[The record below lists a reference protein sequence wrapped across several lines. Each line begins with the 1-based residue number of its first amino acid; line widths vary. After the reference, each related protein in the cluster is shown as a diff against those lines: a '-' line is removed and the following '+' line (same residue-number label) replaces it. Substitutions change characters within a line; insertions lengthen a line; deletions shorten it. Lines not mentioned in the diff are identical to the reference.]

1 LNNYCGIKSNRIV
14 QFLSVLQTH
23 EKLQTW
29 LISSR
34 RIIMETVSQ
43 ISKKLR
49 SGKLDPVDLTEQIL
63 QNIKAS
69 DDQAIFIDVFEAHAI
84 TEAKASRR
92 RLKAGNPLS
101 ILDGVPIGWKDLFDI
116 EGRTTTAGSVVL
128 KSNPPAKMDAGLV
141 DEGKRAGMVA
151 IGATSMNEFAYSGIG
166 INPHYGT
173 PRNPHDKKLHRSPG
187 GSSSGSA
194 VAVASGLLP
203 VAIGT
208 DTGGSIRVPA
218 AFNGIVGYKS
228 STGHYEMNGVFPL
241 SRTLDSLGPLAQT
254 VEDCVMVDRVLRG
267 SNKAITKR
275 DVRGME
281 FVVPTN
287 IMFDGIDEAVQ
298 INFESALK
306 RITRAGGKIK
316 RKPFPVF
323 EKFFELLKTR
333 GNVLGPEALQLHWNR
348 VYGPD
353 AARMD
358 PRVVKRIKTAEN
370 MTAVDLVE
378 VLLQRKALIEE
389 CNNEI
394 GTAIVIC
401 PTAPHVAMD
410 IKPLEND
417 MDLFFAANAKTLRN
431 TMIGNFFDWCGLAI
445 PSGINEDGM
454 PTSVLLSAPHGQDAR
469 MLGSGLALEN
479 LIRPS

>member
-1 LNNYCGIKSNRIV
+1 
-14 QFLSVLQTH
+14 
-23 EKLQTW
+23 
-29 LISSR
+29 
-34 RIIMETVSQ
+34 METVSQ

-49 SGKLDPVDLTEQIL
+49 TGKLDAVDITDQIL
-63 QNIKAS
+63 ENIKAC
-69 DDQAIFIDVFEAHAI
+69 DDQAIFLDVFADRAR
-84 TEAKASRR
+84 TEAKAARR

-101 ILDGVPIGWKDLFDI
+101 ALDGVPIGWKDLFDI
-116 EGRTTTAGSVVL
+116 EGRVTTAGSVVL
-128 KSNPPAKMDAGLV
+128 KSNPPAKMDAALV
-141 DEGKRAGMVA
+141 AAGKRAGMVA

-173 PRNPHDKKLHRSPG
+173 PRNPHDKILHRSPG

-203 VAIGT
+203 IAIGT

-228 STGHYEMNGVFPL
+228 STGHYDMSGVFPL
-241 SRTLDSLGPLAQT
+241 SQTLDSLGPLAQT
-254 VEDCVMVDRVLRG
+254 VEDCVLVDRVLRG
-267 SNKAITKR
+267 SNKSITKSN
-275 DVRGME
+275 VRGLE
-281 FVVPTN
+281 FIVPTN
-287 IMFDGIDEAVQ
+287 IMFDGIEDAVQ
-298 INFESALK
+298 NNFEDAME
-306 RITRAGGKIK
+306 RIAKAGGKIK
-316 RKPFPVF
+316 RKSFPVF

-333 GNVLGPEALQLHWNR
+333 GNVSGPEALQLHWNR

-353 AARMD
+353 AERMD

-370 MTAVDLVE
+370 MSAVDLVE
-378 VLLQRKALIEE
+378 VLLQRKALIAE
-389 CNNEI
+389 CNELI

-417 MDLFFAANAKTLRN
+417 MDLFFAANVKTLRN
-431 TMIGNFFDWCGLAI
+431 TMVGNFFDWCGLAI
-445 PSGINEDGM
+445 PSGTDKDGM

-469 MLGSGLALEN
+469 VLGSGLALES
-479 LIRPS
+479 LIRP

>member
-1 LNNYCGIKSNRIV
+1 
-14 QFLSVLQTH
+14 
-23 EKLQTW
+23 
-29 LISSR
+29 
-34 RIIMETVSQ
+34 METASQ

-49 SGKLDPVDLTEQIL
+49 TGKLDAVDITDQIL
-63 QNIKAS
+63 ENIKAC
-69 DDQAIFIDVFEAHAI
+69 DDQAIFIDVFADRAR
-84 TEAKASRR
+84 TEAKAARR

-101 ILDGVPIGWKDLFDI
+101 ALDGVPIGWKDLFDI
-116 EGRTTTAGSVVL
+116 EGRVTTAGSVVL
-128 KSNPPAKMDAGLV
+128 KSNPPAKMDAALV
-141 DEGKRAGMVA
+141 AAGKRAGMVA

-173 PRNPHDKKLHRSPG
+173 PRNPHDKILHRSPG

-228 STGHYEMNGVFPL
+228 STGHYDMSGVFPL

-254 VEDCVMVDRVLRG
+254 VEDCVLVDHVLRG
-267 SNKAITKR
+267 SNKSVIKG
-275 DVRGME
+275 DVKSME
-281 FVVPTN
+281 FIVPTN
-287 IMFDGIDEAVQ
+287 IMFDGIEDAVQ
-298 INFESALK
+298 NNFEAALK
-306 RITRAGGKIK
+306 RIAKAGGKIK
-316 RKPFPVF
+316 RKTFPVF
-323 EKFFELLKTR
+323 EKLFELLKTR

-348 VYGPD
+348 IHGPD
-353 AARMD
+353 ALRMD
-358 PRVVKRIKTAEN
+358 PRVVKRIKMAEH

-378 VLLQRKALIEE
+378 ILLQRKALIAE
-389 CNNEI
+389 CNELI

-401 PTAPHVAMD
+401 PTTPHVAMD
-410 IKPLEND
+410 IKPLEID

-445 PSGINEDGM
+445 PSGIDEDGM
-454 PTSVLLSAPHGQDAR
+454 PTSVLLSAPHGQDAKI
-469 MLGSGLALEN
+469 LGSGLALEG
-479 LIRPS
+479 LIRPI